1 MCSVTASNMHYIFF
15 FQLSYLSVEC
25 ISFGD
30 VPLYAVSHRI
40 FFLTNS
46 SKDHIIS
53 FRWLLEGSALEQVQ
67 MLLKHR
73 QPILFES
80 KASVIFESIFIA
92 CTAGPA
98 SSNDG

>member
-1 MCSVTASNMHYIFF
+1 M
-15 FQLSYLSVEC
+15 EC

-67 MLLKHR
+67 MLLKH
-73 QPILFES
+73 ILFES

>member
-1 MCSVTASNMHYIFF
+1 M
-15 FQLSYLSVEC
+15 EC

-98 SSNDG
+98 SSNDS

>member
-1 MCSVTASNMHYIFF
+1 M
-15 FQLSYLSVEC
+15 EC

-67 MLLKHR
+67 VLLKHR
-73 QPILFES
+73 QPILFEP
-80 KASVIFESIFIA
+80 KASVTFEIIFIA
-92 CTAGPA
+92 RTAGPA
-98 SSNDG
+98 SSNDGEV